1 APPIS
6 WAAEYSPRLVNQG
19 GVLHIDTRMSRL
31 LGKPPVMVAGMT
43 PSTVGAEFVSAV
55 MRANY
60 HVELSGGGHFSEPML
75 RDKATKI
82 LNLVDPGSSITVN
95 SIYINPFLWNIQYPA
110 LLAMRRE
117 GIPLDGL
124 CIGAGVPSFDVCN
137 EIIDNIRSAGFRHIG
152 LKPGSVETIRL
163 VIKIAQANPTF
174 PILLQWTGGRAGGH
188 HSFEDFHQPILET
201 YGAIR
206 NQKNIVL
213 VAGSGFGGVDDT
225 VPYLTGDWARKFGCA
240 RMPFDGILLGS
251 RMMVA
256 KEGGASDV
264 VKEAIVA
271 APGIDDSEWEKTYE
285 GPAGGIVTVLS
296 EMGEPI
302 HKIATRGVMLW
313 KELDDTVFSL
323 PRDKRLPAL
332 LAKKDYIIRRL
343 NDDFQKPWFGKKT
356 DGTTVDLE
364 EMTYAEVAKR
374 LIEVLYVKHQ
384 TRWID
389 VTMRNLVGDY
399 LLRLEERFTH
409 SEGPALLQSFTQIN
423 NPLTSITS
431 ILDTYPECHTQL
443 LTTEDVQFFINLCLR
458 PGQKPVPFIP
468 LMDKD
473 FHIWFKKDSLW
484 QSEDVDAVA
493 DQDVGRV
500 CILQGP
506 VAVRYSTQANQP
518 AREILDNIYRGQ
530 VAALLERYYQGDES
544 KVPRV
549 EYLSSGAVAPAV
561 PAHVRAEVTET
572 ERVFALPEQTAQ
584 LPETDVWLQTL
595 GGSNLSWL
603 RALLTT
609 SIVVQDR
616 MYTSNFTHRVL
627 RPRVGQVVKV
637 KLVDGQPQTLSVTD
651 ANGTT
656 ALDISIDA
664 DNLIHFNLYSAPRG
678 SICTLELQF
687 RYQSSTPSAPIHEI
701 MNGRNER
708 IKQFYAQ
715 VWFKKS
721 DEAIAII
728 SNPVVGYPVYI
739 GKTIHVDANDV
750 ESFCRAIGNTS
761 SHYIHSHDIVER
773 AVVPMDYAMRVFWP
787 AMCKCLMSPVCAG
800 DLSRLVHV
808 SNEFRVIG
816 ASMRV
821 GDQLSS
827 QAWISEVVD
836 SSSGRS
842 VCVQGHVVRNGQ
854 PVMSID
860 TKFLIRGEAPDYAC
874 NFQNIDEDVVELEIT
889 DPSILA
895 LLRGKE
901 WMVVRPHM
909 QHLICVG
916 ATLQFTLG
924 SRYLFQAARVY
935 SSISTL
941 GLVRARMSEY
951 EEWTDIADVDFEC
964 ATAFDNL
971 VLRFLR
977 THGHSTQSAQKL
989 GNEREINVPNTTL
1002 RAPDTNH
1009 AYARV
1014 STDHNPIHT
1023 NTYFADFVNLPATIT
1038 HGMWTS
1044 ACARRTIERIVA
1056 KGHPERVRS
1065 FSAQFIDMV
1074 VPGAELEMHVQ
1085 HTGFINGCMHVQLQ
1099 ALVNNV
1105 RVLEASAHVEQPRTV
1120 FAFTGQ
1126 GAHTP
1131 GMGMALYDTS
1141 DAARRVWDA
1150 SDAFMRSKYGI
1161 PLLHIVR
1168 TNPKSLTV
1176 HFVSTRG
1183 ERVRDAYRAMQFND
1197 VDGKNKRPMFPE
1209 IDEHTPSYTFSAP
1222 HGVLFATQFTQPAML
1237 VCAAAE
1243 FAHLKSMGVVP
1254 EHSVFAGHSLGEFA
1268 GLCAAGRVMSPECA
1282 AEIGFY
1288 RGLIMQQCVQ
1298 RDANGRSNYA
1308 MVAVSPARV
1317 APWFGP
1323 NDLATVIKLLVENGQ
1338 SDGLLEIVN
1347 HNVLDTQYVVAGERM
1362 LLGALSAMLDFLAV
1376 EPEMPTLQI
1385 LAMHAANAI
1394 SRMLQKSQHS
1404 AHVEPLRTRSTI
1416 PIPGIDVPFHSSLL
1430 RTGTHTFR
1438 TLLLSLIKHSHI
1450 RVDLLRNKYIPNL
1463 TARPFTVT
1471 REYATL
1477 VLQMTRSP
1485 VLLELLQTWDKK
1497 RLRCDSVYEQHV
1509 ARVLLIEVLTYQFAS
1524 PVRWIET
1531 QNIWRELRVER
1542 VVEIGPANVLAHMFS
1557 QTQKLQVYG
1566 GRGDEVEVMCSA
1578 TDMDALVFKNEPANV
1593 NADPLQ
1599 TEPKLAPASVDIPV
1613 PAVASTAPI
1622 QTANVPE
1629 QIADVPIPALE
1640 VIRALVSYKL
1650 KLKLTQVSDST
1661 TIKDLVGGK
1670 STLQNELMGDLQ
1682 KEFSGILPDKP
1693 EELLLSELAH
1703 SLAPAETLGK
1713 VSTTLVSRMISSKM
1727 PGGMTK
1733 SSVCKHFEKFGLEQ
1747 MRQNAVLLVALTME
1761 PGARF
1766 DSEESAKQWL
1776 DTVAQA
1782 YANVAGI
1789 TFAARSH
1796 KSAGSASAGPVV
1808 AINSEEFNQA
1818 QIGQRQLASRTM
1830 HALAT
1835 YLGVVID
1842 HPSTPPDATP
1852 DNSNDVWMQEY
1863 GPEFSD
1869 GIRPIFTSKKARR
1882 YDSFWN
1888 WARQDVLELYY
1899 DIMSQRV
1906 TKIDLS
1912 MSSHCLR
1919 LMNRVTPALIDMLHR
1934 IVWCAGRSNSP
1945 AHTLALKRGT
1955 ALVKMCE
1962 IGLHAQP
1969 VYQFTGQLCAPQLRI
1984 NGSEAEYVEVGRVGE
1999 STVHDFV
2006 RAVCCT
2012 NGVCAAVDASG
2023 NSLDIVLQKLGL
2035 LTTETHDKQ
2044 QRELPPMVHLKSRR
2058 ADPVSWTYDAQ
2069 DSAVFTDVL
2078 RDMCDNGLTLG
2089 NRCALV
2095 TGCGRGSIGAEVLKG
2110 LLAGGSRVVAT
2121 TSSYSASTARYFQD
2135 MYQTHG
2141 ARGSQLV
2148 LVPFNQASR
2157 QDVTS
2162 LIDYIYSEA
2171 GLNWDLDF
2179 VLPFAAIPELGHDIT
2194 ELDTQSELA
2203 HRAMLTNVMRLVGT
2217 IAEHKKSRVYSH
2229 PTLCVLPLSPN
2240 HGAFGFDG
2248 HYSESK
2254 LGLETMFSRWHSEPW
2269 SEYMTISGAVIGWT
2283 RGTGLMSANN
2293 VAAARVEQMGVRTF
2307 SAEEMAFCILALLH
2321 PRMYAMAARS
2331 PVWADMSGRFVHY
2344 PHVTQQVRSLHKAL
2358 AQMRNIL
2365 KAAAIDARAD
2375 FGLIADDAAERAYGL
2390 NTVSVRANHRF
2401 AFPPV
2406 KPYSEL
2412 RSLDLEGMVNL
2423 DKVVVVTGYGEVGP
2437 FGNAETRWEME
2448 AFGEYSTEACIE
2460 LAWIMGLIK
2469 HHNGR
2474 IAGQNYTGWV
2484 DAKTNEPVADRLIKQ
2499 RYEKH
2504 IL

>member
-1 APPIS
+1 
-6 WAAEYSPRLVNQG
+6 
-19 GVLHIDTRMSRL
+19 RL

-518 AREILDNIYRGQ
+518 AQEILDNIYRGQ
-530 VAALLERYYQGDES
+530 VAVLLERYYQGDES

-678 SICTLELQF
+678 SICTLNLQL
-687 RYQSSTPSAPIHEI
+687 RYQPSTPSAPIHEI

-1056 KGHPERVRS
+1056 RGYPERVRS

-1131 GMGMALYDTS
+1131 GMGMALYDMS

-1183 ERVRDAYRAMQFND
+1183 ERVRDAYRAMQFNG

-1542 VVEIGPANVLAHMFS
+1542 VVEIGPANVLAH
-1557 QTQKLQVYG
+1557 
-1566 GRGDEVEVMCSA
+1566 
-1578 TDMDALVFKNEPANV
+1578 
-1593 NADPLQ
+1593 
-1599 TEPKLAPASVDIPV
+1599 
-1613 PAVASTAPI
+1613 
-1622 QTANVPE
+1622 
-1629 QIADVPIPALE
+1629 
-1640 VIRALVSYKL
+1640 
-1650 KLKLTQVSDST
+1650 
-1661 TIKDLVGGK
+1661 
-1670 STLQNELMGDLQ
+1670 
-1682 KEFSGILPDKP
+1682 
-1693 EELLLSELAH
+1693 
-1703 SLAPAETLGK
+1703 
-1713 VSTTLVSRMISSKM
+1713 
-1727 PGGMTK
+1727 
-1733 SSVCKHFEKFGLEQ
+1733 
-1747 MRQNAVLLVALTME
+1747 
-1761 PGARF
+1761 
-1766 DSEESAKQWL
+1766 
-1776 DTVAQA
+1776 
-1782 YANVAGI
+1782 
-1789 TFAARSH
+1789 
-1796 KSAGSASAGPVV
+1796 
-1808 AINSEEFNQA
+1808 
-1818 QIGQRQLASRTM
+1818 
-1830 HALAT
+1830 
-1835 YLGVVID
+1835 
-1842 HPSTPPDATP
+1842 
-1852 DNSNDVWMQEY
+1852 
-1863 GPEFSD
+1863 
-1869 GIRPIFTSKKARR
+1869 
-1882 YDSFWN
+1882 
-1888 WARQDVLELYY
+1888 
-1899 DIMSQRV
+1899 
-1906 TKIDLS
+1906 
-1912 MSSHCLR
+1912 
-1919 LMNRVTPALIDMLHR
+1919 
-1934 IVWCAGRSNSP
+1934 
-1945 AHTLALKRGT
+1945 
-1955 ALVKMCE
+1955 
-1962 IGLHAQP
+1962 
-1969 VYQFTGQLCAPQLRI
+1969 
-1984 NGSEAEYVEVGRVGE
+1984 
-1999 STVHDFV
+1999 
-2006 RAVCCT
+2006 
-2012 NGVCAAVDASG
+2012 
-2023 NSLDIVLQKLGL
+2023 
-2035 LTTETHDKQ
+2035 
-2044 QRELPPMVHLKSRR
+2044 
-2058 ADPVSWTYDAQ
+2058 
-2069 DSAVFTDVL
+2069 
-2078 RDMCDNGLTLG
+2078 
-2089 NRCALV
+2089 
-2095 TGCGRGSIGAEVLKG
+2095 
-2110 LLAGGSRVVAT
+2110 
-2121 TSSYSASTARYFQD
+2121 
-2135 MYQTHG
+2135 
-2141 ARGSQLV
+2141 
-2148 LVPFNQASR
+2148 
-2157 QDVTS
+2157 
-2162 LIDYIYSEA
+2162 
-2171 GLNWDLDF
+2171 
-2179 VLPFAAIPELGHDIT
+2179 
-2194 ELDTQSELA
+2194 
-2203 HRAMLTNVMRLVGT
+2203 
-2217 IAEHKKSRVYSH
+2217 
-2229 PTLCVLPLSPN
+2229 
-2240 HGAFGFDG
+2240 
-2248 HYSESK
+2248 
-2254 LGLETMFSRWHSEPW
+2254 
-2269 SEYMTISGAVIGWT
+2269 
-2283 RGTGLMSANN
+2283 
-2293 VAAARVEQMGVRTF
+2293 
-2307 SAEEMAFCILALLH
+2307 
-2321 PRMYAMAARS
+2321 
-2331 PVWADMSGRFVHY
+2331 
-2344 PHVTQQVRSLHKAL
+2344 
-2358 AQMRNIL
+2358 
-2365 KAAAIDARAD
+2365 
-2375 FGLIADDAAERAYGL
+2375 
-2390 NTVSVRANHRF
+2390 
-2401 AFPPV
+2401 
-2406 KPYSEL
+2406 
-2412 RSLDLEGMVNL
+2412 
-2423 DKVVVVTGYGEVGP
+2423 
-2437 FGNAETRWEME
+2437 
-2448 AFGEYSTEACIE
+2448 
-2460 LAWIMGLIK
+2460 
-2469 HHNGR
+2469 
-2474 IAGQNYTGWV
+2474 
-2484 DAKTNEPVADRLIKQ
+2484 
-2499 RYEKH
+2499 
-2504 IL
+2504 